1 VIDVAKSIAKIFKMP
16 EEKVVHVKDR
26 AFNDRRYYICDD
38 KLSALGWTESTP
50 WEEGLKKTID
60 WYLYNGFAGYWAE
73 GEVELALQAHPTVRP
88 SV

>member
-1 VIDVAKSIAKIFKMP
+1 MP
-16 EEKVVHVKDR
+16 EERVVHVKDR